1 MIEVI
6 GDIWD
11 IGTVKVITTNG
22 IVKNNMRA
30 VMGAGVAKE
39 ARDKFP
45 GIDLT
50 LGVMINNFGN
60 RPHLINLDP
69 VIVSFPTKWHWKE
82 KADIKLIE
90 KSAHNLVKI
99 ADALNFTFVS
109 MPRPGCGNGGLAW
122 EDVRKVIE
130 PILDHRFYICQK

>member
-1 MIEVI
+1 MIEVAS
-6 GDIWD
+6 DIWD
-11 IGTVKVITTNG
+11 IGTIKVITTNG
-22 IVKNNMRA
+22 IIKKDIRA

-39 ARDKFP
+39 ARDRFP

-50 LGVMINNFGN
+50 LGVMIHNFGN
-60 RPHLINLDP
+60 RPHIINLDP
-69 VIVSFPTKWHWKE
+69 IIVSFPTKWHWKE